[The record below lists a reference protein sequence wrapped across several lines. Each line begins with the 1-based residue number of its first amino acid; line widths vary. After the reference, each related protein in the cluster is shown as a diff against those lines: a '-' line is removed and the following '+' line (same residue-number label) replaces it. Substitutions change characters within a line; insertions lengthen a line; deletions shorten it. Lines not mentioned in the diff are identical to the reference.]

1 MCMLDYNWLPVFMT
15 GLGTMF
21 LIGEILVKTKGILF
35 LLGAGFISTFFIS
48 YLDPLQYGTCFRCIL
63 SGCY

>member
-48 YLDPLQYGTCFRCIL
+48 YLDPSAIWYMLPLYL